1 MDKIC
6 KKTGNFPTFAFPR
19 EALQPTLPTAGDFD
33 GTELSLD
40 AFNAPCEK
48 ARTPIPLLYQ
58 SGYLTIQSYDRKLDT
73 FTLHFPNHEVRQ
85 GMIRSMTSY
94 LMDAD
99 NLECDTTIVSMT
111 RALLNG
117 DLSTALTALRSYIAG
132 LPYDIIT
139 KKKPKDFQLALPS
152 WRQHPHSPSPSRAPL
167 PCDRAGGKIHS
178 AA

>member
-1 MDKIC
+1 MYKFLTIYSSVWQEKQTNRPVMSFKYGQNLQENGEYAPFSLLRALNDRDTNHYWFDSGTTRGLVEHLKRYS
-6 KKTGNFPTFAFPR
+6 AFNP
-19 EALQPTLPTAGDFD
+19 LDFD

-58 SGYLTIQSYDRKLDT
+58 SGYLTIQSYDKKLDT

-99 NLECDTTIVSMT
+99 SLVTDEQNFE
-111 RALLNG
+111 
-117 DLSTALTALRSYIAG
+117 
-132 LPYDIIT
+132 
-139 KKKPKDFQLALPS
+139 
-152 WRQHPHSPSPSRAPL
+152 
-167 PCDRAGGKIHS
+167 
-178 AA
+178 